1 METDKVGKE
10 EITSDRIM
18 SLPDRE
24 IFPLDNRKAPK
35 SSRKA
40 PQDSLK

>member
-10 EITSDRIM
+10 EITSAPM
-18 SLPDRE
+18 EE
-24 IFPLDNRKAPK
+24 IPAGQDNVNRKAPK